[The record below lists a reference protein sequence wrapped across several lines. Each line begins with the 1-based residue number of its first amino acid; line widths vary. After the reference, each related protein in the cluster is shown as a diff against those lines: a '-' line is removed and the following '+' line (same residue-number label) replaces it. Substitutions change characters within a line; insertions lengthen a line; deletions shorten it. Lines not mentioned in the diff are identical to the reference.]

1 MKRLL
6 PLIYLTCVTSSITCF
21 SQSLAE
27 KEIRSAMTTM
37 AQLIDDNYVFADKGK
52 KIAAHLLQEHKKGK
66 FDQVKNWKVFDSLTT
81 KCLRDFSHDGH
92 LYVKNDPLMVKELR
106 TGHEEKLDSNKSVS
120 SVSNLKNIENN
131 YGFREVK
138 IFEGNIGYVKIS
150 EININE
156 KSLPI
161 LFASMQFVANTKA
174 LIIDLRDN
182 GGGGSDVGA
191 FLETLFL
198 PRDTPLLEF
207 RTRDGKSS
215 IGRTLEW
222 IPIQRYEKP
231 LFVIVNNK
239 TASAAEYFAYVLQV
253 RKRATIVGQRSA
265 GAANL
270 NSWYVVNDQIYLS
283 ISTAAPTIPGTEES
297 WEQKG
302 VQPDYIVENGTEIEF
317 IRTLTK

>member
-1 MKRLL
+1 MKRGLS
-6 PLIYLTCVTSSITCF
+6 LIYLICVISSITCV
-21 SQSLAE
+21 SQTLSN
-27 KEIRSAMTTM
+27 KEIESAITTM
-37 AQLIDDNYVFADKGK
+37 AQLIDDNYVFAEKGR
-52 KIAAHLLQEHKKGK
+52 KIATHLLQTHKKGK
-66 FDQVKNWKVFDSLTT
+66 FDEVKSWKVFDSLTT
-81 KCLRDFSHDGH
+81 KCLRDFSQDGH
-92 LYVKNDPLMVKELR
+92 LYVKYDPLMVQELQS
-106 TGHEEKLDSNKSVS
+106 GYEEKVDSNESVN
-120 SVSNLKNIENN
+120 NLKNIENN

-138 IFEGNIGYVKIS
+138 IFEGNIGYIKIS
-150 EININE
+150 EINIDE
-156 KSLPI
+156 ESLPI

-182 GGGGSDVGA
+182 GGGGSDVGP
-191 FLETLFL
+191 FLESLFL
-198 PRDTPLLEF
+198 PKDTPLLEF

-265 GAANL
+265 GAANM
-270 NSWYVVNDQIYLS
+270 NSWYVVNDHIYLS
-283 ISTAAPTIPGTEES
+283 VSTASPTIPGTEES

-302 VQPDYIVENGTEIEF
+302 VQPDHIVENGTEIEL

>member
-6 PLIYLTCVTSSITCF
+6 PLIYLTCVTSFTTCL
-21 SQSLAE
+21 SQSLPK
-27 KEIRSAMTTM
+27 KEIESAVTTM
-37 AQLIDDNYVFADKGK
+37 AQLIDENYVFAEKGK

-66 FDQVKNWKVFDSLTT
+66 FDRVKNWKVFDSLTT

-106 TGHEEKLDSNKSVS
+106 TEYEEKLDSNESIS
-120 SVSNLKNIENN
+120 SVNNFKNIENN

-156 KSLPI
+156 ESLPI
-161 LFASMQFVANTKA
+161 LFASMQFVANTKV

-182 GGGGSDVGA
+182 GGGGSDVGS
-191 FLETLFL
+191 FLESLFL

-207 RTRDGKSS
+207 RTRNGESS

-222 IPIQRYEKP
+222 IPIQRYQKP

-265 GAANL
+265 GAANM

-283 ISTAAPTIPGTEES
+283 VSTAAPTIPGTAES

-302 VQPDYIVENGTEIEF
+302 VQPDHIVENGTEIEF